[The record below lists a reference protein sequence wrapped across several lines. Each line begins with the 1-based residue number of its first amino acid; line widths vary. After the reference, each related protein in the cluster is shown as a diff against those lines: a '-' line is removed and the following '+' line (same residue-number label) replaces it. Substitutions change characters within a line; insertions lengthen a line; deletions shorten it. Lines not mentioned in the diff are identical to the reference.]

1 MAAPHS
7 PSAERPS
14 SWTRSKQLQI
24 FFRPLA
30 QYRADRERPHQS
42 TPAIPSVSFGVGP
55 FSRAAHQPIEV
66 TEGMRGQTLK
76 PPSTQACQ
84 IVASSMS

>member
-24 FFRPLA
+24 SASARSHNIERIGNDRISRLQPFQVCHSAWDPLA
-30 QYRADRERPHQS
+30 ERRIS
-42 TPAIPSVSFGVGP
+42 L
-55 FSRAAHQPIEV
+55 
-66 TEGMRGQTLK
+66 LK
-76 PPSTQACQ
+76 
-84 IVASSMS
+84 